1 METMRTDRV
10 IEIFE
15 EPASESDADLDLG
28 LLGQHFEFVA
38 HRALLRLRRELI
50 QQGGVRPIAFN
61 ALTLIG
67 ANPGVTQS
75 ELAEALALDK
85 GTAAHLSRELE
96 QQGWIERR
104 HRESDRRWKGVY
116 LSPRGVQELERLKQK
131 VFPVM
136 DRVRALY
143 SEPEYRLLIE
153 LLGRLAPVGGTR
165 G

>member
-1 METMRTDRV
+1 MRTDRV

-15 EPASESDADLDLG
+15 EPESGADAALDLSV
-28 LLGQHFEFVA
+28 LSQHLEFIA
-38 HRALLRLRRELI
+38 HRALLHLRRELI

-96 QQGWIERR
+96 EQGWIERR

-131 VFPVM
+131 VSPVM
-136 DRVRALY
+136 ERVRTLY
-143 SEPEYRLLIE
+143 TEPEYRLLTE
-153 LLGRLAPVGGTR
+153 LLGRLAPVAASR